1 MKQEEA
7 VHHRAVLA
15 TPSECPEGQPK
26 EDTMR
31 DKKRAVSC
39 RVLFMAL
46 AVWAAFA
53 TAAHAQQ
60 FGASESFVEI
70 HGYVDLTYYDFQKQ
84 GDPVLPYT
92 DGGGIPTFDQNH
104 LVLFFG
110 SNISP
115 NLKFVSEFHYEHSIN
130 EPELPQA
137 NIQWTVAKPVTIVM
151 GRFWLPFGTLGKH
164 RIYEPTNALVSF
176 PYTVSQFLPFHNA
189 QNGVKLQGSPGAFH
203 YELAIGNGFAGFD
216 EDGGKLMKGV
226 ALDNNQSKAVTGR
239 FAVDPVENAQIAFS
253 FTSGKWADD
262 NAAGYNLWG
271 FDGQYS
277 MGPFMIQGEYTAG
290 KLTNP
295 TNATA
300 TVDGTLRCN
309 PGNPDPACVGAP
321 PALQDNMGVLS
332 VGDHNRSSWYVQ
344 GSYEILK
351 NTWDM
356 DLVTLIARYDTF
368 KRDETGDVGDRA
380 RFTGGINIMPQPHFH
395 LKAEYQT
402 VSELGSQKAI
412 DNNGFMFQAVLDF

>member
-1 MKQEEA
+1 MKQA
-7 VHHRAVLA
+7 VAAQYPAVL
-15 TPSECPEGQPK
+15 TIPSEFPEGQQK
-26 EDTMR
+26 EEPMR

-39 RVLFMAL
+39 RMLFMAL
-46 AVWAAFA
+46 AFLAAFA

-70 HGYVDLTYYDFQKQ
+70 HGYMDLTYYDFQKQ
-84 GDPVLPYT
+84 GDPDLPYT
-92 DGGGIPTFDQNH
+92 DGGGIPTFDQDH

-110 SNISP
+110 SNISR
-115 NLKFVSEFHYEHSIN
+115 NLKFVSEIHWEHAFN

-137 NIQWTVAKPVTIVM
+137 NIQWTVAQPVTIVF

-189 QNGVKLQGSPGAFH
+189 QNGVKLQGSPGLIH

-216 EDGGKLMKGV
+216 EDGGKKMKLL
-226 ALDNNQSKAVTGR
+226 ALDNNQNKAVTGR
-239 FAVDPVENAQIAFS
+239 VQVNAVENGYIAFS

-271 FDGQYS
+271 TDGQYS
-277 MGPFMIQGEYTAG
+277 MGPLMIQGEYTAG

-295 TNATA
+295 MNAVA
-300 TVDGTLRCN
+300 TVDEVVRCN
-309 PGNPDPACVGAP
+309 NFVVGCDEP
-321 PALQDNMGVLS
+321 VALRDNMGDLS
-332 VGDHNRSSWYVQ
+332 IGDHNRMSWYVQ
-344 GSYEILK
+344 GSYEVLK

-356 DLVTLIARYDTF
+356 DLVTLIARYDYF
-368 KRDETGDVGDRA
+368 KRYEMGDVGDRA
-380 RFTGGINIMPQPHFH
+380 RFTGGVNIMPQPHFH

-402 VSELGSQKAI
+402 ISEPGSQKST
-412 DNNGFMFQAVLDF
+412 DNNGVMLQAVLDF